1 MFTTWLF
8 LIAKKQK
15 GLNSKNCIVMC
26 LVIVST
32 VPSFFVDP
40 GQFDSWGLGLGEGR
54 KGKGSLMRV
63 EKSEGGRGWCGL
75 RDSQDI
81 SNRERKEA
89 GVGWGERG
97 KWKQSYRQA
106 QGAGH
111 QQSVE
116 NQFCDRNISK
126 ASRVTQT
133 QNQVQRQ
140 DSSSQPEL
148 HLSGCGTALLGLWE
162 HRQRRLLAGL
172 RRVG

>member
-26 LVIVST
+26 LVIVSA
-32 VPSFFVDP
+32 VPSFFGDT
-40 GQFDSWGLGLGEGR
+40 GQSDSRGAGLGEGR

-63 EKSEGGRGWCGL
+63 EKSEGGRKRLVWTRTVRTSPTGK
-75 RDSQDI
+75 
-81 SNRERKEA
+81 RKEA
-89 GVGWGERG
+89 GVGWGEIG
-97 KWKQSYRQA
+97 KWKQGYRQA

-116 NQFCDRNISK
+116 NQFGDRNISK

-148 HLSGCGTALLGLWE
+148 HLSSCGTALLGLWE
-162 HRQRRLLAGL
+162 RRLLAGL
-172 RRVG
+172 RGVG

>member
-1 MFTTWLF
+1 MVIF
-8 LIAKKQK
+8 
-15 GLNSKNCIVMC
+15 NSKEAERTQQQKLHCD
-26 LVIVST
+26 VSSYCERCAVFLWRHRPVWFT
-32 VPSFFVDP
+32 GP
-40 GQFDSWGLGLGEGR
+40 GPGEGR

-63 EKSEGGRGWCGL
+63 EKSEGGRKRLVWTRTVRTSPTGK
-75 RDSQDI
+75 
-81 SNRERKEA
+81 RKEA
-89 GVGWGERG
+89 GVGWGEIG
-97 KWKQSYRQA
+97 KWKQGYRQA

-162 HRQRRLLAGL
+162 RRLLAGL
-172 RRVG
+172 RG